1 MSLFSLDI
9 NMASLRIIVII
20 LMVSSMIESRPSSE
34 LQSSSS
40 SSSSELNKSRRSS
53 SNKPDILRQ
62 HLKQALSKCNS
73 REPPPTLKVLLKD
86 NKSGAVC
93 NDGSPA
99 GYMTYIIPFLPFSFI
114 HNSMI
119 YYHKGISSVNLMEV
133 SAGSSIWKADGIVTI
148 RRAANH
154 DGIG

>member
-1 MSLFSLDI
+1 
-9 NMASLRIIVII
+9 
-20 LMVSSMIESRPSSE
+20 MVSSMIESRPSE

-40 SSSSELNKSRRSS
+40 TSEMNKSRRS

-99 GYMTYIIPFLPFSFI
+99 GYDIIASLI
-114 HNSMI
+114 HS
-119 YYHKGISSVNLMEV
+119 
-133 SAGSSIWKADGIVTI
+133 
-148 RRAANH
+148 
-154 DGIG
+154 